1 MTEQAA
7 AEAARLSPAM
17 RASLLG
23 RYIAGIK
30 ERVYRHMSNPEGV
43 DPGIAVE
50 VRVRLNDD
58 GTLVR
63 VAEVADSSGNAA
75 YDTQAVRAVIR
86 EAESGFDLPDDPE
99 LRSEFDDLLLV
110 IAPKN

>member
-1 MTEQAA
+1 
-7 AEAARLSPAM
+7 M

-43 DPGIAVE
+43 DSGIAVE
-50 VRVRLNDD
+50 IRVRLNDD
-58 GTLVR
+58 GTLAR
-63 VAEVADSSGNAA
+63 LPEVADGSGNAA

-86 EAESGFDLPDDPE
+86 AAEGGFDLPDDSE
-99 LRSEFDDLLLV
+99 LRSEFGDLLL
-110 IAPKN
+110 IITPKN